1 MITYMETSKEDIIIA
16 DTSGLVSLFLPNDQ
30 NHEVAVKAARQ
41 LQSAHKD
48 ILIPADV
55 FVEFLNILGRKAGH
69 TAALAAVAELT
80 PPFLVLREQSSV
92 TQALKKFEAVPQAVS
107 FTDCLVMAVADEYAT
122 LDIFGFD
129 KQFEDAGYRRL
140 EPATRP

>member
-1 MITYMETSKEDIIIA
+1 METNKEQVIIA
-16 DTSGLVSLFLPNDQ
+16 DTSGLVSLFIPGDH
-30 NHEVAVKAARQ
+30 NHEPAVKAANEVRNE
-41 LQSAHKD
+41 HKD
-48 ILIPADV
+48 ILIPAAV
-55 FVEFLNILGRKAGH
+55 FVELLNILGRMVGH
-69 TAALAAVAELT
+69 TAASAVVAELSS
-80 PPFLVLREQSSV
+80 PFITLTIQANIN
-92 TQALKKFEAVPQAVS
+92 QALKKFAAVPQAVS